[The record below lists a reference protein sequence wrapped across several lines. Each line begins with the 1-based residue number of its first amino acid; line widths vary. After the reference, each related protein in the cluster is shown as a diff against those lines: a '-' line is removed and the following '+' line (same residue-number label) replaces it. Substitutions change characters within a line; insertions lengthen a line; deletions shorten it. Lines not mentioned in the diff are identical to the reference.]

1 MPTYTQ
7 IFNILIAPVLSVIA
21 YWFYKKRL
29 DVISASWLSKSFAS
43 GVLAIVPILVLNLII
58 KDLEISPIGDIS
70 NRFTYSILIS
80 FLKEWSKYLV
90 VVWFA
95 LSSPTFDEP
104 YKGVA
109 YTLMAAMGFACT
121 ENIIDTFFYENIQL
135 MPIALSSVLYA
146 LSAVMVGYGLG
157 RSKDYGA
164 SVLSNISGLVLAIT
178 FHGACLFA
186 IIGHL
191 DKLLVTNL
199 LAAILIVSLE
209 LVRATKIRE
218 KALAFEA
225 YAKSV

>member
-7 IFNILIAPVLSVIA
+7 TLNILIAPVLAILA

-29 DVISASWLSKSFAS
+29 DPISARWLSKSFSS
-43 GVLAIVPILVLNLII
+43 GILAIVPILLLNLII

-70 NRFTYSILIS
+70 NRFVYSIIIS
-80 FLKEWSKYLV
+80 FIKEWSKYLV

-109 YTLMAAMGFACT
+109 YTLMTAMGFACT
-121 ENIIDTFFYENIQL
+121 ENIVATFFYENIQL
-135 MPIALSSVLYA
+135 MPVVLSTVVYC

-164 SVLSNISGLVLAIT
+164 SVLSNISGLVLAIA
-178 FHGACLFA
+178 FHAACLFSV
-186 IIGHL
+186 IGHL
-191 DKLLVTNL
+191 DKLLVTNF

>member
-1 MPTYTQ
+1 MQTYTQ
-7 IFNILIAPVLSVIA
+7 TLNILIAPILGGVT

-29 DVISASWLSKSFAS
+29 DPISARWLSKSFIN
-43 GVLAIVPILVLNLII
+43 GIFAIIPILILNLII
-58 KDLEISPIGDIS
+58 NDLEVSPVGNIS
-70 NRFTYSILIS
+70 NTLVYSSIIS
-80 FLKEWSKYLV
+80 FIKEWSKYLI

-109 YTLMAAMGFACT
+109 YTLMTAMGFACI
-121 ENIIDTFFYENIQL
+121 ENTIDVFLYDNMQL
-135 MPIALSSVLYA
+135 INLPLSTITYA
-146 LSAVMVGYGLG
+146 LSAVMMGYGLG

-164 SVLSNISGLVLAIT
+164 SVLSNISGLVLAT
-178 FHGACLFA
+178 VFHATCLFA
-186 IIGHL
+186 VIMHL
-191 DKLLVTNL
+191 DKLLVTNF